1 MDGDTG
7 LQVVPEGATM
17 VSDTAVE
24 VHGKSRR
31 RDDRRLRL
39 SDELMGREDSTDEV
53 ESTDEAAQQ
62 TSEGDEWEDW

>member
-1 MDGDTG
+1 
-7 LQVVPEGATM
+7 M